1 MAQTTDATVTVTIT
15 GENDVPVTSSDVA
28 RARKMEMSLIDL
40 FYNDRDVDVGDNLVL
55 HMPEMVSGGATLTAV
70 AADRVILRGTLEEG
84 DTYTL
89 NLTQGGST
97 TSISYTTTSS
107 DTEIS
112 DVELGLI
119 ELINTH
125 ETLLIC
131 FWQQADQQ
139 MACC

>member
-1 MAQTTDATVTVTIT
+1 MLRPPLESLAVSQQLTDTFDYSITDGTNFTDATVVTIT

-28 RARKMEMSLIDL
+28 RARENGDVVLIDL

-55 HMPEMVSGGATLTAV
+55 HMPEMVSGEGATLTAV
-70 AADRVILRGTLEEG
+70 AADRVTLGGTLHWRR
-84 DTYTL
+84 YLYL

-112 DVELGLI
+112 DVELG
-119 ELINTH
+119 
-125 ETLLIC
+125 
-131 FWQQADQQ
+131 
-139 MACC
+139 